1 MDRRRF
7 LGGAAL
13 LGASAALG
21 PAGVIA
27 VRRAAA
33 PGSPDVT
40 HSGQGAPAHAP
51 RPALSAPEYVTL
63 VETHR
68 TPLGVPYLAAV
79 AVPVS
84 DRTDA

>member
-21 PAGVIA
+21 PAGVLA
-27 VRRAAA
+27 LRRAAP
-33 PGSPDVT
+33 PGSADLT
-40 HSGQGAPAHAP
+40 HAGQGAHAHAP
-51 RPALSAPEYVTL
+51 RPVLSAPAYLTV

-68 TPLGVPYLAAV
+68 TPRGVPYLAAV
-79 AVPVS
+79 AVPVA